1 MNNMNIKSLLM
12 VPVFLLS
19 SNEVSAQVSN
29 FQNEIEE
36 LSYHIGIS
44 QTAGLKEYL
53 SNTLEVD
60 TTKMDIFIKGVYEG
74 AAYAKDSE
82 KNAYYAGVQ
91 IGQQI
96 ALKMISGINKEI
108 FGENSEETIS
118 LKQFLEG
125 FSKGILLNPH
135 EIQSSQKKLE
145 ELLINVKAAALENE
159 K

>member
-1 MNNMNIKSLLM
+1 
-12 VPVFLLS
+12 
-19 SNEVSAQVSN
+19 
-29 FQNEIEE
+29 
-36 LSYHIGIS
+36 
-44 QTAGLKEYL
+44 
-53 SNTLEVD
+53 
-60 TTKMDIFIKGVYEG
+60 
-74 AAYAKDSE
+74 
-82 KNAYYAGVQ
+82 
-91 IGQQI
+91 
-96 ALKMISGINKEI
+96 MISGINKEI

>member
-1 MNNMNIKSLLM
+1 MKIKNLLI
-12 VPVFLLS
+12 VSVFLLA
-19 SNEVSAQVSN
+19 SNEVSAQVPN
-29 FQNEIEE
+29 FKNEIDE
-36 LSYHIGIS
+36 LTYYIGIS

-108 FGENSEETIS
+108 FGENSEEKIS

-125 FSKGILLNPH
+125 FSKGILLTPH